1 MGESLVFFSDSRCRV
16 HLPVSLL
23 HSWMSICLEKL
34 CVTYPQKLSS
44 LTSEGGTKHKP
55 ARFENTENKNP
66 FNSPLSKTTW
76 ARLYHSSLTSCFS
89 HYYTT
94 PVNILLHFLQ
104 STVTFRVHGKL
115 KVQNSSTFQGPRM
128 HFSSTKIINK
138 KPYPRRGHSIF
149 RLQRDT
155 EVYCTALTKYW

>member
-34 CVTYPQKLSS
+34 CVTYHQKLSS

-55 ARFENTENKNP
+55 ARFENTENNNP

-115 KVQNSSTFQGPRM
+115 KVQNSSTFQGL
-128 HFSSTKIINK
+128 KIAFFKHQNYQQK
-138 KPYPRRGHSIF
+138 AIF
-149 RLQRDT
+149 
-155 EVYCTALTKYW
+155 

>member
-55 ARFENTENKNP
+55 ARFETTENNNP
-66 FNSPLSKTTW
+66 FIQDDLGETVPEKK
-76 ARLYHSSLTSCFS
+76 HSSLTSCFS

-115 KVQNSSTFQGPRM
+115 KVQNSCTFQGI
-128 HFSSTKIINK
+128 KIAFFKHQNYQQKAI
-138 KPYPRRGHSIF
+138 S
-149 RLQRDT
+149 
-155 EVYCTALTKYW
+155 

>member
-1 MGESLVFFSDSRCRV
+1 VQSALTCFPAAQLEE
-16 HLPVSLL
+16 HLPRETMCYIS
-23 HSWMSICLEKL
+23 
-34 CVTYPQKLSS
+34 PKLSS

-55 ARFENTENKNP
+55 ARFENTENNNP

-115 KVQNSSTFQGPRM
+115 KVQNSSTFQGL
-128 HFSSTKIINK
+128 KIAFFKHQNYQQKAI
-138 KPYPRRGHSIF
+138 S
-149 RLQRDT
+149 
-155 EVYCTALTKYW
+155 